1 MTNKVNRPFNRD
13 RSELEV
19 EREHEH
25 EHEAQFREMV
35 GGPLEAM
42 DDLFEPEVPQAAWF
56 AELVIV
62 QKKEIRRKMLRD
74 LLLFWIV
81 GCLAL
86 GLMTLLIT
94 QNVIVFLLLQLF
106 AMAGAGVFIGR
117 NEVRRVKREWTH

>member
-1 MTNKVNRPFNRD
+1 MTNKVNRPINRD

-19 EREHEH
+19 EREYEY
-25 EHEAQFREMV
+25 EAQFREMV

-86 GLMTLLIT
+86 GLMTLLVT